1 MPDNETNAEVQDK
14 VLQVL
19 KKIDTTIS
27 KDAIDLVHR
36 VRGKPKTDQNK
47 KCPNIIFRF
56 IARKTRNN
64 IYTVAKLAHWARGV
78 KSLL

>member
-1 MPDNETNAEVQDK
+1 MLDNETNAEVEDK

-27 KDAIDLVHR
+27 KDAIDVIHR
-36 VRGKPKTDQNK
+36 LRGKPKTDQNK
-47 KCPNIIFRF
+47 KCPSIIVRF

-64 IYTVAKLAHWARGV
+64 IYSSRKKTEIC
-78 KSLL
+78 